1 MSKVFVGRLLHG
13 ALLLGL
19 GAGTAVAVSQS
30 MAVQQE
36 LAALRTK
43 VTQIEK
49 RPTATASPV
58 SAQPVVVLP
67 SGDVVSLPSAP
78 STEVAELRRRLDELA
93 SRMGSSGGA
102 TDVSVLPAALSLPTD
117 GSTVALAQ
125 LPESAKEALKAV
137 VKETIEERD
146 KEREK
151 ERSQEMVTRGS
162 ERMLERLAEQ
172 LALSE
177 SQKAILKGVF
187 DERSKKFAELFT
199 SDMSRDD
206 RRAKMDVMRKEA
218 DVAIKQSLT
227 AEQALKY
234 DEISSQMG
242 GDFGGRGGWGG
253 GRGDRGSSGGGSTGG
268 AQPGAQPGGGTGGT
282 GGGSRG
288 GR

>member
-1 MSKVFVGRLLHG
+1 MSKVFAGRLLHG

-43 VTQIEK
+43 VTQLEK
-49 RPTATASPV
+49 RPTTTASPV
-58 SAQPVVVLP
+58 AVDRVVALP
-67 SGDVVSLPSAP
+67 SGDVVPLPSAP
-78 STEVAELRRRLDELA
+78 TEVAELRRRLDELA
-93 SRMGSSGGA
+93 SRMGSSDGTA
-102 TDVSVLPAALSLPTD
+102 SVSVLPAALSLPTD

-125 LPESAKEALKAV
+125 LPASAKEALKAV

-151 ERSQEMVTRGS
+151 ERSQEMVARGS

-177 SQKAILKGVF
+177 SQKSILKTVL
-187 DERSKKFAELFT
+187 DERTKKFAELFT
-199 SDMSRDD
+199 SDLSRDD
-206 RRAKMDVMRKEA
+206 RRAAMDVMRKEA
-218 DVAIKQSLT
+218 DQQIKQVLT
-227 AEQALKY
+227 AEQAIKY
-234 DEISSQMG
+234 DEVSSQMMG

-253 GRGDRGSSGGGSTGG
+253 GRGSGGGSTGG
-268 AQPGAQPGGGTGGT
+268 AQPGGGTGNT
-282 GGGSRG
+282 GRG

>member
-1 MSKVFVGRLLHG
+1 MSKVFVGRVLHG

-30 MAVQQE
+30 MAVRQE
-36 LAALRTK
+36 LSALSSK
-43 VTQIEK
+43 VTKLEK

-58 SAQPVVVLP
+58 SSSAVVALP

-78 STEVAELRRRLDELA
+78 SSEVAELRRRLEELA
-93 SRMGSSGGA
+93 SRMGTSDGA
-102 TDVSVLPAALSLPTD
+102 MAASVLPAALSLPSD
-117 GSTVALAQ
+117 GSAVSLAQ
-125 LPESAKEALKAV
+125 LPESAKAALKAV

-177 SQKAILKGVF
+177 SQKSILKGVF

-199 SDMSRDD
+199 SDLSRDD

-218 DVAIKQSLT
+218 DMVVKQSLT
-227 AEQALKY
+227 AEQAIKY
-234 DEISSQMG
+234 DEISSQMDSG
-242 GDFGGRGGWGG
+242 FGGGRG
-253 GRGDRGSSGGGSTGG
+253 GRGDRGSGGGGSTGG
-268 AQPGAQPGGGTGGT
+268 GQPGGGTGGT
-282 GGGSRG
+282 GGTGGGGRG